1 MWSTLMAPGPSTI
14 DRILVSS
21 IFHVAALP
29 HFASP
34 CAPMLWSSITV
45 GRFDNSPKHILP
57 CLRKSFTGRTPKLSA
72 RWSICGRKDM
82 KMKYNVH
89 TRARAHNTHT
99 SSLVNS
105 WLGCH
110 FLLPP
115 ALSRASLAS
124 LASLDLASFAVFS
137 NQRISSRACAR
148 VAQAVLPNSARV
160 RAYVDE
166 RA

>member
-1 MWSTLMAPGPSTI
+1 MWSTLMAPSPSTI

-29 HFASP
+29 HFAST

-45 GRFDNSPKHILP
+45 GRSDDLPKRILP
-57 CLRKSFTGRTPKLSA
+57 CLRKSITGVLPNA

-82 KMKYNVH
+82 KMKYSVH
-89 TRARAHNTHT
+89 TRARAHHTHT

-124 LASLDLASFAVFS
+124 LASSDLASFAVFS

-148 VAQAVLPNSARV
+148 VAQAVLPNSVRV